1 MKRRNAI
8 VHLGLC
14 RYTVHVSLFEPV
26 FEALNEAQVR
36 YVVVGGLATVL
47 HGHARLTAD
56 IDLVIDL
63 SPAEARK
70 ALEALAGL
78 GLRPRVPV
86 DPLAFANPEIR
97 EQWIR
102 EKGMRVFSLWDPAN
116 PMRQVDLFVEHPV
129 DFDELWSRSEVIELA
144 HTVVHIA
151 SIPDL
156 IYLKRL
162 AGRPQDLL
170 DIDALE
176 IILRRKEPGDAG

>member
-1 MKRRNAI
+1 MR
-8 VHLGLC
+8 
-14 RYTVHVSLFEPV
+14 VSLFEPV
-26 FEALNEAQVR
+26 FEALNRAQVR

-70 ALEALAGL
+70 TLETLVGL
-78 GLRPRVPV
+78 GFRPRAPV
-86 DPLAFANPEIR
+86 DPLAFADPGIR
-97 EQWIR
+97 GQWIH

-116 PMRQVDLFVEHPV
+116 PMREVDLFVEHPI
-129 DFDELWSRSEVIELA
+129 DFNELWNRSEVIELT
-144 HTVVHIA
+144 HTVVRIA

-162 AGRPQDLL
+162 AGRAQDLA
-170 DIDALE
+170 DVEALE
-176 IILRRKEPGDAG
+176 VILRRKERGDAR